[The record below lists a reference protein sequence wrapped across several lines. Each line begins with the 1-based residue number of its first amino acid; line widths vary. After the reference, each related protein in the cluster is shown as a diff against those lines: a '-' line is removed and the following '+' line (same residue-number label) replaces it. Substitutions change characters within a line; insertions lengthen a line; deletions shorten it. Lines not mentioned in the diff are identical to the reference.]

1 MSRGLLVDRFGIR
14 RAVTALRLIPYTME
28 ALYLGQLLARPI
40 RLGDHVTQGQAS
52 DAVNSGMRSASCS
65 LLGAIAGLFVRM
77 ISAQSV
83 YSRFHAILACL
94 LLSWFCTCE

>member
-1 MSRGLLVDRFGIR
+1 MSRGWLVERFGIR
-14 RAVTALRLIPYTME
+14 RAVTASLLIPCTMK